1 MEQMISEEQSAR
13 MDALG
18 KEILRTAR
26 NELYLKMRYLDV
38 ALSSLRFQMDGEIGS
53 MGTDG
58 QGLYF
63 HPGWLGGAYREDRKN
78 VNRTY
83 LHIILHCLF
92 GHLYLRG
99 KRDPVFWDLACNIAV
114 ESIIDSLSYP
124 CVRRA
129 PSWLRKDVY
138 RRLKS
143 STKVLTA
150 QKIYKSLTAWGM
162 SEEKRMELE
171 AEFGA
176 DNHLYWPDPEENKK
190 RPPNETENNWKQISE
205 QMELN
210 LDTFAQEEAS
220 ASGDLLEE
228 LRVANKK
235 RYDYREFLR
244 KFSVWREEIGVDDDS
259 FDYAFYHYGLSMY
272 GNMPLI
278 EPQETKEVKK
288 IEEFVIVVDTSM
300 SCSGELVRKFLEETY
315 DVLSEN
321 ESFFRKVH
329 IRILQCD
336 EQVQEDVR
344 IERQEEWER
353 YMQEMKL
360 YGGGG
365 TDFRPAFVYID
376 SLIEQGAFQNLRGVI
391 YFTDGYGTYPS
402 RMPSY
407 ETAFVFIDDGS
418 RDTRTPA
425 WAIRL
430 VLDEAIF
437 MESEEE

>member
-1 MEQMISEEQSAR
+1 MEESIREEQTAR
-13 MDALG
+13 LDALG
-18 KEILRTAR
+18 KEILRMSR

-38 ALSSLRFQMDGEIGS
+38 ALSSLRFGMDGEIGS
-53 MGTDG
+53 IGTDG
-58 QGLYF
+58 QVLYF
-63 HPGWLGGAYREDRKN
+63 HPGWLGGMYQKDRRL
-78 VNRTY
+78 VNRAY

-99 KRDPVFWDLACNIAV
+99 NQDPVFWDLACNIAV

-124 CVRRA
+124 CVRKA

-138 RRLKS
+138 RRLQKE
-143 STKVLTA
+143 TKVLSA
-150 QKIYKSLTAWGM
+150 QKVYRSLISWGM
-162 SEEKRMELE
+162 SEAKRIEMEQ
-171 AEFGA
+171 EFGA
-176 DNHLYWPDPEENKK
+176 DSHLYWPSPDEKK

-210 LDTFAQEEAS
+210 LDTFAQEEAD
-220 ASGDLLEE
+220 AAGGLLDE
-228 LRVANKK
+228 LRIANKK
-235 RYDYREFLR
+235 RYDYREFLK
-244 KFSVWREEIGVDDDS
+244 KFSVWKEEIGVDEDS
-259 FDYAFYHYGLSMY
+259 FDYAFYCYGLSMY

-300 SCSGELVRKFLEETY
+300 SCSGDLVRKFLEETY

-336 EQVQEDVR
+336 EKVQEDVR
-344 IERQEEWER
+344 IEGREDWER
-353 YMQEMKL
+353 YMKELKL

-365 TDFRPAFVYID
+365 TDFRPAFAYID
-376 SLIEQGAFQNLRGVI
+376 RLVEKGAFHHLRGVI

-402 RMPSY
+402 RMPPY

-418 RDTRTPA
+418 RDIRTPA

>member
-1 MEQMISEEQSAR
+1 
-13 MDALG
+13 
-18 KEILRTAR
+18 
-26 NELYLKMRYLDV
+26 
-38 ALSSLRFQMDGEIGS
+38 
-53 MGTDG
+53 
-58 QGLYF
+58 
-63 HPGWLGGAYREDRKN
+63 
-78 VNRTY
+78 
-83 LHIILHCLF
+83 
-92 GHLYLRG
+92 
-99 KRDPVFWDLACNIAV
+99 
-114 ESIIDSLSYP
+114 
-124 CVRRA
+124 
-129 PSWLRKDVY
+129 
-138 RRLKS
+138 
-143 STKVLTA
+143 
-150 QKIYKSLTAWGM
+150 
-162 SEEKRMELE
+162 MELE

-365 TDFRPAFVYID
+365 TDFRPAFAYID

-418 RDTRTPA
+418 RDIRTPA